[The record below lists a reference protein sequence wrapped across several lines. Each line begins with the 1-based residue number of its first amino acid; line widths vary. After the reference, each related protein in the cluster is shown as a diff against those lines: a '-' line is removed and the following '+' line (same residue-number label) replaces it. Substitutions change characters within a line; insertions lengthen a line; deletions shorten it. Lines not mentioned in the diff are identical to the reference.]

1 MKIIT
6 RIVHKVHDIFRYDPD
21 SVVKNKQELRNLRV
35 KIINGKR
42 SDIRNVKKAGRIV
55 KVMIKSGTFEVV
67 VLNNGKK

>member
-6 RIVHKVHDIFRYDPD
+6 RIVHKVHDIFGYDPD